1 MEDTIIQNLNEMDK
15 IYVEEIARV
24 FQFEVISAFDDLTKR
39 EVRTYSLSR
48 PALEFAGYEEF
59 FTPNAFQVIGLK
71 ELRFMETL
79 SEKELERAFQIL
91 TSSKEVPAIIVCHGY
106 RAPEKLL
113 RLAER
118 NQIPILGT
126 QHAATSIISDLSNY
140 LRDYIAP
147 MTNLHGVMLDISG
160 IGVLITGESG
170 VGKSETALE
179 LILKGHQLVADD
191 RVVVYE
197 KSPGLLIGRSPKL
210 LEHMMEI
217 RGLGVVNVRKMYGSK
232 AVRDKKQLSLIIEL
246 CGWDQYPVYDR
257 VGTEVIWHKV
267 INTHVSKILVP
278 IRPGRSTASIIEAA
292 VLNYQLKESGD
303 DSALEFIDRLNKTIQ
318 KNNDMEG

>member
-1 MEDTIIQNLNEMDK
+1 MEETTIQNVNEMDK
-15 IYVEEIARV
+15 IYIEEMARV
-24 FQFEVISAFDDLTKR
+24 FQFEVIAAFDDLTKR
-39 EVRTYSLSR
+39 EVKTYSLSR
-48 PALEFAGYEEF
+48 PALEFAGHQEF

-71 ELRFMETL
+71 ELRFMESRTEDEL
-79 SEKELERAFQIL
+79 NNAFEIITGSE
-91 TSSKEVPAIIVCHGY
+91 EVPAIIICHGY
-106 RAPEKLL
+106 SVPEKLIE
-113 RLAER
+113 LAER
-118 NQIPILGT
+118 NRIPILST
-126 QHAATSIISDLSNY
+126 KRHATSVISDLSNY

-179 LILKGHQLVADD
+179 LILKGNQLVADD

-197 KSPGLLIGRSPKL
+197 KSPGLLIGRAPKL
-210 LEHMMEI
+210 LEYMMEI
-217 RGLGVVNVRKMYGSK
+217 RGLGVVNVKKMYGSK
-232 AVRDKKQLSLIIEL
+232 AVRDRKQLSLIIEL
-246 CGWDQYPVYDR
+246 CSWDRYPAYDR

-278 IRPGRSTASIIEAA
+278 IRSGRSTASIIEAA

-303 DSALEFIDRLNKTIQ
+303 DSAKEFIERLNNSIKH
-318 KNNDMEG
+318 NSGE